1 MQNPAEYKKYAEE
14 CERMAKEGPQE
25 HRAALLKIAE
35 AWRNCAFEIERSQKD
50 APISKTGIV
59 VSTIE
64 PFGVGSV

>member
-50 APISKTGIV
+50 APISKTDGQ
-59 VSTIE
+59 SA
-64 PFGVGSV
+64 PK